1 MSFKSMKEVEKNR
14 VEISFS
20 IDKDVFEKAVNA
32 AYKKNIGK
40 MTIPGFRKGKAP
52 RAMVEKLYGKG
63 VFYDEALNTV
73 VPAAYDEAL
82 TASGA
87 DVVSQPEFD
96 VVSIDENGVEMTA
109 KVYTK
114 PSVDIADYR
123 GLAIDRV
130 IAPVKDE
137 EVDAE
142 IEAAR
147 KKNAREIEVT
157 DRAAAKDDTAVIDFE
172 GFSDG
177 EAFDGG
183 KGEDY
188 SLKLGSGSF
197 IPGFEDQVIGHSV
210 GESFDVNVTFPE
222 EYGEAS
228 LAGKPAVFKVT
239 IKAIKYEE
247 LPALDD
253 EFAKDVSEYDTL
265 DEYKASVRAN
275 IEKRHNDAADADTEQ
290 KIVDALIEKMVADIP
305 ECMFESEVDQ
315 GMQDYAQR
323 LRMQGIDFDTYL
335 KYTGMQADDLRL
347 QLRPRAEKQVK
358 NRLVLEKIAELEKI
372 EPTEEEID
380 NEIAEIAKAYSMTA
394 DDVKARVDV
403 SLIAADL
410 KLRSAVKLVK
420 EAAVITDKAP
430 EETEKKD

>member
-1 MSFKSMKEVEKNR
+1 MSFKGMSEVDKNL
-14 VEISFS
+14 VEINFT
-20 IDKDVFEKAVNA
+20 IDKETFEKAVNA

-40 MTIPGFRKGKAP
+40 MSIPGFRKGKAP

-63 VFYDEALNTV
+63 VFYDEALNAV
-73 VPAAYDEAL
+73 VPAAYDEAV

-87 DVVSQPEFD
+87 DVVSQPQFD
-96 VVSIDENGVEMTA
+96 VVSIDENGVEMKA

-114 PSVDIADYR
+114 PVVEVADYK

-130 IAPVKDE
+130 IAPVTDE
-137 EVDAE
+137 EIDRE

-147 KKNAREIEVT
+147 KRNAREIEVT
-157 DRAAAKDDTAVIDFE
+157 DRAAEKDDTAVIDFE
-172 GFSDG
+172 GFCDG
-177 EAFDGG
+177 VAFDGG
-183 KGEDY
+183 KGTDY

-197 IPGFEDQVIGHSV
+197 IPGFEDQVIGHKA

-222 EYGEAS
+222 DYGEAS

-239 IKAIKYEE
+239 VKTLKFEE

-253 EFAKDVSEYDTL
+253 EFAKDVSEFDTL
-265 DEYKASVRAN
+265 DEYKASVKAN
-275 IEKRHNDAADADTEQ
+275 IEKRHSDAADADVEN
-290 KIVDALIEKMVADIP
+290 KLIEAVIEKLNADIP
-305 ECMFESEVDQ
+305 ECMFENEVDQ

-323 LRMQGIDFDTYL
+323 LSMQGIDFDTYL
-335 KYTGMQADDLRL
+335 KYTGMKADDLRL

-358 NRLVLEKIAELEKI
+358 SRLALEKIAELEKI
-372 EPTEEEID
+372 EISEEEI
-380 NEIAEIAKAYSMTA
+380 NAEIDEIAKNYGMTA
-394 DDVKARVDV
+394 DDVKARVDS
-403 SLIAADL
+403 SLISADL
-410 KLRSAVKLVK
+410 KLRNALKLVK

>member
-1 MSFKSMKEVEKNR
+1 MSFKSMNEVEKNL
-14 VEISFS
+14 VEIGFT
-20 IDKDVFEKAVNA
+20 IDKETFEKAVNA

-40 MTIPGFRKGKAP
+40 MSIPGFRKGKAP

-63 VFYDEALNTV
+63 VFYDDALNAV
-73 VPAAYDEAL
+73 VPAAYDEAV

-87 DVVSQPEFD
+87 DVVSQPQFD
-96 VVSIDENGVEMTA
+96 VVSIDENGVEMKA

-114 PSVDIADYR
+114 PVVEIADYK

-130 IAPVKDE
+130 IAPVTDE
-137 EVDAE
+137 EIDRE

-172 GFSDG
+172 GFCDG
-177 EAFDGG
+177 VAFDGG
-183 KGEDY
+183 KGTDY

-197 IPGFEDQVIGHSV
+197 IPGFEDQVIGHNA

-222 EYGEAS
+222 DYGEAS

-239 IKAIKYEE
+239 VKSIKFEE

-253 EFAKDVSEYDTL
+253 EFAKDVSEFDTL
-265 DEYKASVRAN
+265 DEYKASVKAN
-275 IEKRHNDAADADTEQ
+275 IEKRHNDAADADVEN
-290 KIVDALIEKMVADIP
+290 KVIEAVIEKLNAEIP
-305 ECMFESEVDQ
+305 ECMFENEVDQ

-323 LRMQGIDFDTYL
+323 LSMQGIDFDTYL
-335 KYTGMQADDLRL
+335 KYTGMKADDLRL

-358 NRLVLEKIAELEKI
+358 SRLALEKIAELEKI
-372 EPTEEEID
+372 EISEDEINAEID
-380 NEIAEIAKAYSMTA
+380 EIAKNYGMTA
-394 DDVKARVDV
+394 DDVKARVDS
-403 SLIAADL
+403 SLISADL
-410 KLRSAVKLVK
+410 KLRNAVKLVR

>member
-1 MSFKSMKEVEKNR
+1 MSFKSMNEVEKNL
-14 VEISFS
+14 VEIGFT
-20 IDKDVFEKAVNA
+20 IDKETFEKAVNA

-40 MTIPGFRKGKAP
+40 MSIPGFRKGKAP

-63 VFYDEALNTV
+63 VFYDDALNAV
-73 VPAAYDEAL
+73 VPAAYDEAV

-87 DVVSQPEFD
+87 DVVSQPQFD
-96 VVSIDENGVEMTA
+96 VVSIDENGVEMKA

-114 PSVDIADYR
+114 PVVEIADYK

-130 IAPVKDE
+130 IAPVTDE
-137 EVDAE
+137 EIDRE

-172 GFSDG
+172 GFCDG
-177 EAFDGG
+177 VAFDGG
-183 KGEDY
+183 KGTDY
-188 SLKLGSGSF
+188 SLKLGSGTF
-197 IPGFEDQVIGHSV
+197 IPGFEDQVIGHNA

-222 EYGEAS
+222 DYNEAS

-239 IKAIKYEE
+239 IKSIKFEE

-253 EFAKDVSEYDTL
+253 EFAKDVSEFDTL
-265 DEYKASVRAN
+265 DEYKASVKAN
-275 IEKRHNDAADADTEQ
+275 IEKRHNDAADADVEN
-290 KIVDALIEKMVADIP
+290 KVIEAVIEKLNADIP
-305 ECMFESEVDQ
+305 ECMFENEVDQ

-323 LRMQGIDFDTYL
+323 LSMQGIDFETYL
-335 KYTGMQADDLRL
+335 KYTGMKADDLRL

-358 NRLVLEKIAELEKI
+358 SRLALEKIAELEKI
-372 EPTEEEID
+372 EISEDEINAEID
-380 NEIAEIAKAYSMTA
+380 EIAKNYGMTA
-394 DDVKARVDV
+394 DDVKARVDS
-403 SLIAADL
+403 SLISADL
-410 KLRSAVKLVK
+410 KLRNAVKLVK